1 MVMNPMLSSL
11 NRAAGA
17 AQNNPLRMISQAR
30 KSGMSPMQFLQQNVQ
45 NNPQAQQAMQMLSGD
60 ESQLKAT
67 AERLA
72 QQRGI
77 DLNAFV
83 QQARSMF

>member
-1 MVMNPMLSSL
+1 
-11 NRAAGA
+11 
-17 AQNNPLRMISQAR
+17 MISQAR
-30 KSGMSPMQFLQQNVQ
+30 KSGMSPMQFLRQNVQ

-60 ESQLKAT
+60 ENQLKAT

-77 DLNAFV
+77 NLNEFV
-83 QQARSMF
+83 QQARSML

>member
-1 MVMNPMLSSL
+1 
-11 NRAAGA
+11 
-17 AQNNPLRMISQAR
+17 MISQAR

-60 ESQLKAT
+60 ENQLKAT

>member
-1 MVMNPMLSSL
+1 MNPMLSSL

-30 KSGMSPMQFLQQNVQ
+30 KSGLTPMQFLQQNMQ
-45 NNPQAQQAMQMLSGD
+45 SNPQTQQAMQILSGD
-60 ESQLKAT
+60 QNQLKAT
-67 AERLA
+67 AEQLA

-77 DLNAFV
+77 NLNEFV

>member
-1 MVMNPMLSSL
+1 MLNSI
-11 NRAAGA
+11 NRAGAGR
-17 AQNNPLRMISQAR
+17 QNPLSMISQAR
-30 KSGMSPMQFLQQNVQ
+30 KSGLTPMQFLQQNMQ
-45 NNPQAQQAMQMLSGD
+45 SNPQTQQAMQILSGD
-60 ESQLKAT
+60 QNQLKAT

-72 QQRGI
+72 QQKGI

>member
-1 MVMNPMLSSL
+1 
-11 NRAAGA
+11 
-17 AQNNPLRMISQAR
+17 MISQAR
-30 KSGMSPMQFLQQNVQ
+30 KSGLTPMQFLQQNMQ
-45 NNPQAQQAMQMLSGD
+45 SNPQTQQAMQILSGD
-60 ESQLKAT
+60 QNQLKAT

-72 QQRGI
+72 QQKGI

>member
-1 MVMNPMLSSL
+1 MNPMLSSL

-30 KSGMSPMQFLQQNVQ
+30 KRGLTPMQFLQQNMQ
-45 NNPQAQQAMQMLSGD
+45 SNPQTQQAMQILSGD
-60 ESQLKAT
+60 QNQLKAT
-67 AERLA
+67 AEQLA

-77 DLNAFV
+77 NLNEFV

>member
-1 MVMNPMLSSL
+1 MNPMLNSL

-30 KSGMSPMQFLQQNVQ
+30 KSGLTPMQFLQQNMQ
-45 NNPQAQQAMQMLSGD
+45 SNPQTQQAMQILSGD
-60 ESQLKAT
+60 QNQLKAT
-67 AERLA
+67 AEQLA

-77 DLNAFV
+77 NLNEFV